1 MRLCSAFAKGKPT
14 LRIEESGSIGAFAS
28 MRGQVYEYFPN
39 LLIERKLARIGRT
52 PERSGGTVVL
62 SYERSCNAI
71 SH

>member
-14 LRIEESGSIGAFAS
+14 LRIEESGSIGPFAS

-52 PERSGGTVVL
+52 PEGSGGTVVL
-62 SYERSCNAI
+62 L
-71 SH
+71 